1 MKTHN
6 KRSFKAVLNEKFNLS
21 LKANGIFPNHIAS
34 AVGMAVIGL
43 VLSGIISD
51 VPPVYNFAYASS
63 MEADAEEI
71 GTLTQNMSA
80 SLNAMLNQAVVTQTE
95 ETPVV
100 ALPEPQIVTKE
111 LPAVDYCPSLAK
123 DLRKLK
129 DSYVKEVEYDFSSHT
144 TSLTENEV
152 EVKLRESEINERKR
166 ELAEAAGQVV
176 ASSNKNL
183 YLDTYSYQRGA
194 SNIPSTGYD
203 LRLNTDGI
211 PISQLQMPEGLT
223 FDENGVPTNY
233 LYYIDGKATAYTG
246 GTMTA
251 TGSSVR
257 QGVVAVDPREIPY
270 GTEMWIVSDDGQYV
284 YGFAR
289 AEDTGGFIEWEK
301 GATVDLYMNTY
312 SDCCVWGW
320 RGVRIYILPTSYK

>member
-6 KRSFKAVLNEKFNLS
+6 KRSFKAVVKGRIGGS
-21 LKANGIFPNHIAS
+21 LKANGIFPNHIVS
-34 AVGMAVIGL
+34 AMGMLLVGL

-51 VPPVYNFAYASS
+51 VPPVYNHAFAYS

-71 GTLTQNMSA
+71 GALTQNMTT
-80 SLNAMLNQAVVTQTE
+80 SLTTVLNQAVVPAQPE
-95 ETPVV
+95 AVS
-100 ALPEPQIVTKE
+100 ADLPEPQIVTEE
-111 LPAVDYCPSLAK
+111 LPPVDYCPSLADDFTNLKK
-123 DLRKLK
+123 DEPQEP
-129 DSYVKEVEYDFSSHT
+129 DYDFTSHVT
-144 TSLTENEV
+144 AMSDYEAAC
-152 EVKLRESEINERKR
+152 KLREAEIEERKR
-166 ELAEAAGQVV
+166 ELAEAAGQPV

-194 SNIPSTGYD
+194 SNIPSTGYEIG
-203 LRLNTDGI
+203 LNTDGI

-233 LYYIDGKATAYTG
+233 LYTIEGKATAYTG
-246 GTMTA
+246 GTITA
-251 TGSSVR
+251 TGSTVR

-270 GTEMWIVSDDGQYV
+270 GTEMWIVSEDGKYV

-301 GATVDLYMNTY
+301 GATVDLYMNSY
-312 SDCCVWGW
+312 SDCCQWGW
-320 RGVRIYILPTSYK
+320 RGVKIFVLPTSYK